1 VPLPADLASALAV
14 LQGGPTQVSLPQ
26 SGLSLLVDPWD
37 GYTANRQRVLE
48 FALDRGTGD
57 PVFLTGDI
65 HSTWASDL
73 PIDAGTYAGTPTE
86 LSPSAGIEF
95 VCTSVTSDNL
105 NEITRTPPR
114 TTSLAVEQE
123 IRLANRHI
131 KEVEL
136 DSHGYSVVDLT
147 PERVQF
153 DTFFLSDR
161 EDPQATQS
169 FYRGF
174 QSKKGS
180 RTVVPAATQIP
191 LDRAR

>member
-1 VPLPADLASALAV
+1 M
-14 LQGGPTQVSLPQ
+14 
-26 SGLSLLVDPWD
+26 
-37 GYTANRQRVLE
+37 
-48 FALDRGTGD
+48 
-57 PVFLTGDI
+57 
-65 HSTWASDL
+65 
-73 PIDAGTYAGTPTE
+73 
-86 LSPSAGIEF
+86 
-95 VCTSVTSDNL
+95 TSDNL
-105 NEITRTPPR
+105 NQITRTPPR

-161 EDPQATQS
+161 EDPQSTQS